1 MIGLFDSGHGG
12 LTVLRSV
19 ARQLPEES
27 FLFLGDHALAPYGER
42 TTEEIYQ
49 LTCSNVAYL
58 FERGCQLVIL
68 ACNTVSAVALRRL
81 QQTWLPY
88 HYPDRRVLGV
98 LVPVVEGI
106 TGVPWQVRESGQN
119 GASKAGLVG
128 IFGTRQT
135 VKSRAYPREII
146 CRAACMT
153 VVQQACPG
161 LVPLI
166 EENASESEIE
176 RQVWDFVSLLL
187 LRCGGVAPDYV
198 ILGCTHYPLVEWAF
212 RKALP
217 QGCQIISQP
226 DWVARSLEDYLQRH
240 PEFKTYNGES
250 SGLAFETTGDI
261 DFTSEHGSRLFGG
274 EIRFEGVRAAA

>member
-12 LTVLRSV
+12 LTVLRAV
-19 ARQLPEES
+19 ARQLPQES

-42 TTEEIYQ
+42 SSEEIYE
-49 LTCSNVAYL
+49 LTCANVAYL
-58 FERGCQLVIL
+58 FERGCRLVIL

-81 QQTWLPY
+81 QQTWLPH

-106 TGVPWQVRESGQN
+106 TGVPWQVKEPGQC

-135 VKSRAYPREII
+135 VDSRAYPREII

-166 EENASESEIE
+166 EENAPDAEIE
-176 RQVWDFVSLLL
+176 RQVEDFVSLLL
-187 LRCGGVAPDYV
+187 LRCGGVAPDFV
-198 ILGCTHYPLVEWAF
+198 ILGCTHYPLIEWAF

-217 QGCQIISQP
+217 LDSEIISQP
-226 DWVARSLEDYLQRH
+226 DWVARSLEDYLRRH
-240 PEFKTYNGES
+240 PEFKRCNGEKV
-250 SGLAFETTGDI
+250 GLSFETTGDI
-261 DFTSEHGSRLFGG
+261 HFTSEHGSRLFGSD
-274 EIRFEGVRAAA
+274 IRFDTAQAAA